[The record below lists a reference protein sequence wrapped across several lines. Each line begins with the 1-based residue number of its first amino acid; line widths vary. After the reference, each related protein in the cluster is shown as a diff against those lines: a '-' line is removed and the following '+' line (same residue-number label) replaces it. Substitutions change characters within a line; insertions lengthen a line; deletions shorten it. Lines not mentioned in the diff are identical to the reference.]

1 MNKPK
6 KQKDITI
13 KEAYLKA
20 TVFCAYQERS
30 VREVKEKL
38 YSLELTE
45 ESMEAIVEQ
54 LIAEKFLNE
63 ERFARAFAGGKFRL
77 KKWGR
82 IKIRQE
88 LKARGISESN
98 IRLGLQEIDP
108 DVYEQTLHELLEKK
122 NRIEKTAG
130 SLERKQKLLRFALS
144 KGYEQDIV
152 WDVINVLIP

>member
-1 MNKPK
+1 
-6 KQKDITI
+6 
-13 KEAYLKA
+13 
-20 TVFCAYQERS
+20 
-30 VREVKEKL
+30 
-38 YSLELTE
+38 
-45 ESMEAIVEQ
+45 
-54 LIAEKFLNE
+54 
-63 ERFARAFAGGKFRL
+63 L